1 VAKQGFDSGIFREVN
16 EVIHVKPQRERMFG
30 RTVGWVLWISDETGV
45 KARVFQRRGKTN
57 GKRNSIDF
65 VIPVPRTVTEAIKC
79 FKEEPV
85 FLGIGF
91 RVPRRRTNDSSLL
104 RRENPMTK
112 GILTIALLKRT
123 MFFYR
128 EADQETKRVATKD
141 GGKAIALA
149 PNSVFVIPQNNN
161 ARLSLKREEI
171 FILFNCE
178 DTHGRDCVRRALLVQ
193 CAILAKGDLFECTQ
207 TFYATLFFKVTL
219 HPNFTIRMGI
229 GKRFQKGGRTV
240 LMQVDRTDKRGNRIK
255 RRLLRRGQRT

>member
-1 VAKQGFDSGIFREVN
+1 
-16 EVIHVKPQRERMFG
+16 MFG

-57 GKRNSIDF
+57 GKKNSIDF
-65 VIPVPRTVTEAIKC
+65 VVPVPRTATEAIKC

-85 FLGIGF
+85 FLVLGISF
-91 RVPRRRTNDSSLL
+91 RVPRRRTNNSSLL

-123 MFFYR
+123 TFFHCK
-128 EADQETKRVATKD
+128 ADQETKRVTMKD
-141 GGKAIALA
+141 RGKAIALA

-161 ARLSLKREEI
+161 ARLSPKREEI
-171 FILFNCE
+171 FILFHCE
-178 DTHGRDCVRRALLVQ
+178 DTHGRDCVRRTFLAQ

-207 TFYATLFFKVTL
+207 TFYATLFLKVTL

-240 LMQVDRTDKRGNRIK
+240 LMQVDRTDKRGNGIK
-255 RRLLRRGQRT
+255 RRLLRRGRRM